1 MSLYYSPPPGGNQ
14 DSITLF
20 WGFLCHL
27 FLQSIIHNLSL
38 LQYVC
43 NNVL

>member
-1 MSLYYSPPPGGNQ
+1 MSLYYTPPPGGSL
-14 DSITLF
+14 DSMNLF
-20 WGFLCHL
+20 WGSSVICFY
-27 FLQSIIHNLSL
+27 IVIHNRSL